1 MGLNGGLGWTGG
13 NGWSFVVGRPT
24 WEIDVESDGSSLGRG
39 GPPLGPTR
47 FPFSDDRGISFGTE
61 MVFDK
66 GGEIFGESIG
76 GEGR

>member
-1 MGLNGGLGWTGG
+1 MDLNGGLGWTGG
-13 NGWSFVVGRPT
+13 NGWSFVVGRAT

-39 GPPLGPTR
+39 GPPFPTR